1 MSTLSLFKTPD
12 HEKQFMDTYEAVL
25 GLWSVPHEALDVSTS
40 FGTTHI
46 NAAGAK
52 EKPPMLLLP
61 GFGANSTMWFPNI
74 AALSAQFRCFAVD
87 TNDQP
92 GKSLPTQPLTVI
104 NTAEWMV
111 ELLDELSIEKAYLAG
126 VSLGGWLALNFT
138 IRNPERTEQA
148 ILLDPAASFERMSA
162 AFLWRSFLPIMVHPT
177 RAGLT
182 RYFRWMTRGYTVN
195 EKWGELMLQG
205 ILNTRP
211 QPPIH
216 ATPFS
221 NFELRS
227 VRVPVLVLIGER
239 SIIYNPERA
248 CRRATQL
255 IPGVQ
260 VEIIPEASHALIAEK
275 ADLVN
280 VRILDFCRREGKNDK
295 NPAF

>member
-52 EKPPMLLLP
+52 EKPPMLILP

-87 TNDQP
+87 TNGQP

-138 IRNPERTEQA
+138 IRNPERTERA

-162 AFLWRSFLPIMVHPT
+162 TFLWRSFLPIMVHPT

-182 RYFRWMTRGYTVN
+182 RYFRWMTRGYKVN
-195 EKWGELMLQG
+195 ENWGELMILG

-211 QPPIH
+211 QPPIR
-216 ATPFS
+216 AAAFTDA
-221 NFELRS
+221 ELRS
-227 VRVPVLVLIGER
+227 VQVPVLVLIGER
-239 SIIYNPERA
+239 SVIYDPQRTCQRA
-248 CRRATQL
+248 QKL
-255 IPGVQ
+255 IPQAQAEV
-260 VEIIPEASHALIAEK
+260 IPGASHALIAEK
-275 ADLVN
+275 AELVN
-280 VRILDFCRREGKNDK
+280 TRILHFCQ
-295 NPAF
+295 